1 MKAALGLIAAVV
13 VLFLSCG
20 IYTFSPSAT
29 GGIKTI
35 AISLPENQTTE
46 YGLPELL
53 SRELS
58 QAFVADNTLKI
69 VSEAAA
75 DGRLDMVITRYS
87 RDAYTFSA
95 GEQVQE
101 YACKID
107 IKAKLSNIKN
117 DKIIWSENLSDF
129 GIYSSS
135 SETEDDGKLRAVEK
149 LVNQI
154 LNKTVKGW

>member
-1 MKAALGLIAAVV
+1 MKAALAPTAVA
-13 VLFLSCG
+13 LLLLSCG
-20 IYTFSPSAT
+20 VYTFSPSAA

-35 AISLPENQTTE
+35 AIPLPENQTTE

-58 QAFVADNTLKI
+58 QVFVADNTLK
-69 VSEAAA
+69 VVPEVAA
-75 DGRLDMVITRYS
+75 DGKLEVIITRYS

-95 GEQVQE
+95 GEEVQE
-101 YACKID
+101 YSCKID
-107 IKAKLSNIKN
+107 IKAQLLNLKS
-117 DKIIWSENLSDF
+117 DKVIWSENLSDF

-135 SETEDDGKLRAVEK
+135 SETEEDGKLRAIEK
-149 LVNQI
+149 LVNQV